1 MQAGLV
7 YSDSSQRLTL
17 EKPFHFLHLEWGAEF
32 PCCAVLLWVWMRL
45 CLQRDS
51 HHFWSRLGQVNKCGG
66 VSDGAAVAATN
77 PPEGTGS
84 SSQRF
89 FDSSLPP
96 RAQTQA
102 LP

>member
-1 MQAGLV
+1 MFCILNGSRALLCCSVAGV
-7 YSDSSQRLTL
+7 D
-17 EKPFHFLHLEWGAEF
+17 EAMFAE
-32 PCCAVLLWVWMRL
+32 
-45 CLQRDS
+45 DS

-66 VSDGAAVAATN
+66 AVIAAVAATT